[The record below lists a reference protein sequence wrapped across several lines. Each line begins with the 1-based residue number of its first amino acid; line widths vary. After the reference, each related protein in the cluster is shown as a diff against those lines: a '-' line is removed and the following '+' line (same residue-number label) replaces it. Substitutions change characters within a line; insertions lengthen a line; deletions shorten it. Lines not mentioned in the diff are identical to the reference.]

1 MNYKD
6 ILEYQKFD
14 IKIRKIDAEIR
25 NSDDRK
31 NATKMQE
38 YLKDSQ
44 SKLIKLE
51 ETSDKLVKH
60 QEKAI
65 ASYNDF
71 VSKLESTIKDSEPK
85 NPNEVRMQMEKLNAF
100 HTACVK
106 LEKDI
111 ESLKS
116 SLEKV
121 SAEFDN
127 LMKNSKTAKGNFEVY
142 KNRFNELKK
151 KYEPELLALTKERDN
166 LVKNIDPEML
176 TKYKHKAESKNPVFV
191 PSKDNTCGG
200 CRMEISGAKVK
211 SLKENGLIECENC
224 GRFIYLV

>member
-6 ILEYQKFD
+6 ILEYQKLD

-25 NSDDRK
+25 NSEDRK

-44 SKLIKLE
+44 NKLIKLE
-51 ETSDKLVKH
+51 ETSEKLVKL
-60 QEKAI
+60 QEKAL

-71 VSKLESTIKDSEPK
+71 VSKLESTIKDSDPK
-85 NPNEVRMQMEKLNAF
+85 NPEEVRVQMEKLNAF

-127 LMKNSKTAKGNFEVY
+127 LMKN
-142 KNRFNELKK
+142 
-151 KYEPELLALTKERDN
+151 
-166 LVKNIDPEML
+166 
-176 TKYKHKAESKNPVFV
+176 
-191 PSKDNTCGG
+191 
-200 CRMEISGAKVK
+200 
-211 SLKENGLIECENC
+211 
-224 GRFIYLV
+224 